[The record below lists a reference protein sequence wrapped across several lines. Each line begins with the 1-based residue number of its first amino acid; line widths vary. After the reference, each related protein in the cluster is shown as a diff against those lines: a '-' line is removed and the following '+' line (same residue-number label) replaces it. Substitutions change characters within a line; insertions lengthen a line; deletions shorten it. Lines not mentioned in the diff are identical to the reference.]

1 MQKLI
6 LLSKIKPNPF
16 RKMDR
21 YPIKRE
27 KVQALKESF
36 EKTGFWGNIVG
47 REVGTTGVE
56 IAYWHHRLI
65 ALQEKYGGKRAR
77 VEVIVKQLTADDMLH
92 MMADENMQEW
102 ETNSVV
108 EQETIRAVV
117 EAYAAGEIELV
128 KPSIRNGKG
137 IRNAPGFGVLS
148 GKQIKEDNL
157 FPYNAE
163 SVAVYLGWMSG
174 KQVSPRVRNALKVLE
189 VAEEMDAE
197 EDVAAITADLGSDQ
211 AKVAVEQVKKVRQAH
226 TESGASKASAT
237 KHGIRAG
244 KAIAKD
250 MKKGKAGGGVRGA
263 AKVAED
269 FKPKKPK
276 HNKTPDIEKFVDTFT
291 SQLGEMMKT
300 DKAKDAMDLLLQHKE
315 YIGDKQKKKLAKA
328 MTELGKRCD
337 TFASRLEAKAVG
349 TKQHLIT
356 QGK

>member
-16 RKMDR
+16 RNMDR
-21 YPIKRE
+21 YPIIRE
-27 KVQALKESF
+27 KVDALKASF
-36 EKTGFWGNIVG
+36 KKTGFWGNVVG
-47 REVGTTGVE
+47 REAGRNIE
-56 IAYWHHRLI
+56 LAYGHHRWI
-65 ALQEKYGGKRAR
+65 ALKEGKKGQK
-77 VEVIVKQLTADDMLH
+77 VEVIIKDISDADMLR
-92 MMADENMQEW
+92 MMADENMEMW
-102 ETNSVV
+102 KTNSTV
-108 EQETIRAVV
+108 EQETVRAVV

-128 KPSIRNGKG
+128 KPKASQGSGRGV
-137 IRNAPGFGVLS
+137 RNAPGFCVLTA
-148 GKQIKEDNL
+148 KEFKDVKL
-157 FPYNAE
+157 FRRPYNAE
-163 SVAVYLGWMSG
+163 SIARFLGWMSG
-174 KQVSPRVRNALKVLE
+174 EQVSPRVRNALTVLE
-189 VAEEMDAE
+189 TAEEMDAE
-197 EDVAAITADLGSDQ
+197 DEIGEITDNLGSR
-211 AKVAVEQVKKVRQAH
+211 VAEETVRQIKNVRASH
-226 TESGASKASAT
+226 KKAGASDSSAI
-237 KHGIRAG
+237 KQGLRAG
-244 KAIAKD
+244 KAIRKRLD
-250 MKKGKAGGGVRGA
+250 GGGGRRDA

-269 FKPKKPK
+269 YKPKKPK